1 MYGNDIAA
9 ISARL
14 KELRTFSDY
23 TTAQVAEMLGVDEEE
38 YVAYE
43 SGTKEIPIN
52 LIYKFADVMETE
64 AAYVMSGVLPSK
76 DKVYVV
82 YDGKGMSVKRYEG
95 YSFTSLGGDFRKKTM
110 NPMLVTIAPTDTPE
124 LVVHGG
130 QEFNYVLEGEL
141 RVIVD
146 NRDYFLRAPRH
157 RRQPRLLP
165 PRRRQ
170 HLFRPLFP
178 ACAACDGGEGGALS
192 HRHQRV
198 TRRRYSANSCVKGTL
213 SCGLR
218 TTKYAPLEK
227 GAFSLLFIRISPSGL

>member
-38 YVAYE
+38 YIAYE

-76 DKVYVV
+76 EKVYVV

-95 YSFTSLGGDFRKKTM
+95 M

-146 NRDYFLRAPRH
+146 NKDYFLRAGDSIYFDPS
-157 RRQPRLLP
+157 
-165 PRRRQ
+165 
-170 HLFRPLFP
+170 FP
-178 ACAACDGGEGGALS
+178 HAQLAMGG
-192 HRHQRV
+192 RV
-198 TRRRYSANSCVKGTL
+198 ARFLTVIN
-213 SCGLR
+213 
-218 TTKYAPLEK
+218 E
-227 GAFSLLFIRISPSGL
+227 

>member
-1 MYGNDIAA
+1 MQGSDIAA

-14 KELRTFSDY
+14 KELRTFSDFS
-23 TTAQVAEMLGVDEEE
+23 TAEVAERLGIDEEE

-43 SGTKEIPIN
+43 TGMEEIPIN
-52 LIYKFADVMETE
+52 LIYKFASIMDTE

-76 DKVYVV
+76 EKVNVV

-130 QEFNYVLEGEL
+130 QEFNFVLEGEL

-146 NRDYFLRAPRH
+146 DKEYFLRAGDSIYFDPSYPH
-157 RRQPRLLP
+157 AQL
-165 PRRRQ
+165 
-170 HLFRPLFP
+170 
-178 ACAACDGGEGGALS
+178 AMGGKAAKFLTVINE
-192 HRHQRV
+192 
-198 TRRRYSANSCVKGTL
+198 
-213 SCGLR
+213 
-218 TTKYAPLEK
+218 
-227 GAFSLLFIRISPSGL
+227 

>member
-1 MYGNDIAA
+1 MQGSDIAA

-14 KELRTFSDY
+14 KELRTFSDFS
-23 TTAQVAEMLGVDEEE
+23 TAEVAERLGIDEEE

-43 SGTKEIPIN
+43 TGREEIPIN
-52 LIYKFADVMETE
+52 LIHKFASIMDTE

-76 DKVYVV
+76 EKVNVV

-130 QEFNYVLEGEL
+130 QEFNFVLEGEL

-146 NRDYFLRAPRH
+146 DKEYFLRAGDSIYFDPSYPH
-157 RRQPRLLP
+157 AQL
-165 PRRRQ
+165 
-170 HLFRPLFP
+170 
-178 ACAACDGGEGGALS
+178 AMGGKAAKFLTVINE
-192 HRHQRV
+192 
-198 TRRRYSANSCVKGTL
+198 
-213 SCGLR
+213 
-218 TTKYAPLEK
+218 
-227 GAFSLLFIRISPSGL
+227 